1 MEKNEMKKNGF
12 EYNGRNYYLVFN
24 LNVMEAIQAKYGT
37 LGKWGEV
44 TGSNGE
50 EPDISAIID
59 GFEIML
65 NEGEEI
71 AHEDDFKPITHKQV
85 GRIISG
91 IGLQKATEILNGV
104 VQEAT
109 ANTEKNA

>member
-1 MEKNEMKKNGF
+1 MKNSEF
-12 EYNGRNYYLVFN
+12 TFNGRTYNLVFN
-24 LNVMEAIQAKYGT
+24 LNVMETIQAKYGT

-44 TGSNGE
+44 TGANGD
-50 EPDISAIID
+50 EPQISAIID

-91 IGLQKATEILNGV
+91 IGLQKATKLLNTV
-104 VQEAT
+104 VSEST
-109 ANTEKNA
+109 KSNEKNA

>member
-1 MEKNEMKKNGF
+1 MKNSKF
-12 EYNGRNYYLVFN
+12 EYNGREYNLAFN

-37 LGKWGEV
+37 LEKWGNV
-44 TGSNGE
+44 TGGNGN
-50 EPDISAIID
+50 EPEIGAIID
-59 GFEIML
+59 GFEMMI

-91 IGLQKATEILNGV
+91 IGLQKATEVLNAV
-104 VQEAT
+104 VAEST
-109 ANTEKNA
+109 KSDEKNV

>member
-1 MEKNEMKKNGF
+1 MKNSGF
-12 EYNGRNYYLVFN
+12 EYNGKTYHLAFN

-37 LGKWGEV
+37 LGKWGEA
-44 TGSNGE
+44 TGAGGE
-50 EPDISAIID
+50 EPQISAIID

-71 AHEDDFKPITHKQV
+71 KNETRPENFEPITHKQV

-91 IGLQKATEILNGV
+91 IGINTATKLLNTV
-104 VQEAT
+104 VSEST
-109 ANTEKNA
+109 ANDAKNA

>member
-1 MEKNEMKKNGF
+1 MNEF
-12 EYNGRNYYLVFN
+12 EYNGRTYSLAFN

-44 TGSNGE
+44 TGANGK
-50 EPDISAIID
+50 EPQISAIID
-59 GFEIML
+59 GFEIMI

-71 AHEDDFKPITHKQV
+71 KSEETSEKFKPITHKQV

-91 IGLQKATEILNGV
+91 IGLEKATELLNGV
-104 VQEAT
+104 VSEST
-109 ANTEKNA
+109 ASEIKNA

>member
-1 MEKNEMKKNGF
+1 MKNSEF
-12 EYNGRNYYLVFN
+12 EYNGKTYHVAFN

-44 TGSNGE
+44 TGANGQ
-50 EPDISAIID
+50 EPNITAIVD
-59 GFEIML
+59 GFEIMI

-71 AHEDDFKPITHKQV
+71 AAEERNEKFKAITHKQI

-91 IGLQKATEILNGV
+91 IGLEKATELLNAV
-104 VQEAT
+104 VNESVASD
-109 ANTEKNA
+109 EKNA

>member
-1 MEKNEMKKNGF
+1 MKNSEFTFDGRT
-12 EYNGRNYYLVFN
+12 YNLVFN
-24 LNVMEAIQAKYGT
+24 LNVMETIQAKYGT

-44 TGSNGE
+44 TGANGD
-50 EPDISAIID
+50 EPQISAIID

-91 IGLQKATEILNGV
+91 IGLQKATELLNTV
-104 VQEAT
+104 VSEST
-109 ANTEKNA
+109 ASNEKNA

>member
-1 MEKNEMKKNGF
+1 MENSKF
-12 EYNGRNYYLVFN
+12 EYNGREYNLAFN

-37 LGKWGEV
+37 LEKWGDV
-44 TGSNGE
+44 TGGNGN
-50 EPDISAIID
+50 EPEIGAIID
-59 GFEIML
+59 GFEMMI

-91 IGLQKATEILNGV
+91 IGLQKATEVLNAV
-104 VQEAT
+104 VAEST
-109 ANTEKNA
+109 KSDEKNV

>member
-1 MEKNEMKKNGF
+1 MKNSEF
-12 EYNGRNYYLVFN
+12 TFNGRTYNLVFN
-24 LNVMEAIQAKYGT
+24 LNVMETIQAKYGT

-44 TGSNGE
+44 TGANGD
-50 EPDISAIID
+50 EPQISAIID

-91 IGLQKATEILNGV
+91 IGLQKATELLNNV
-104 VQEAT
+104 VSEST
-109 ANTEKNA
+109 ASNEKNA

>member
-1 MEKNEMKKNGF
+1 MKNTEFTFNGKT
-12 EYNGRNYYLVFN
+12 YTLVFN
-24 LNVMEAIQAKYGT
+24 LNVMETIQEKYGT

-44 TGSNGE
+44 TGANGS
-50 EPDISAIID
+50 EPQIGAIID

-71 AHEDDFKPITHKQV
+71 MNEARPENFKPLTHKQV

-91 IGLQKATEILNGV
+91 IGLPKATELLNAV
-104 VQEAT
+104 VSNST
-109 ANTEKNA
+109 ANDEKNA

>member
-1 MEKNEMKKNGF
+1 MKNTEF
-12 EYNGRNYYLVFN
+12 TFNGRTYTLVFN
-24 LNVMEAIQAKYGT
+24 LNVMEIIQKKYGT

-44 TGSNGE
+44 TGANGN
-50 EPDISAIID
+50 EPQIGAIID

-71 AHEDDFKPITHKQV
+71 THENDFQPLTHKQV

-91 IGLQKATEILNGV
+91 IGLPKATELLNAV
-104 VQEAT
+104 VLEST
-109 ANTEKNA
+109 ANDEKNA

>member
-1 MEKNEMKKNGF
+1 MKNSEF
-12 EYNGRNYYLVFN
+12 EYNGKTYHVAFN

-44 TGSNGE
+44 TGANGE
-50 EPDISAIID
+50 EPNINAIID
-59 GFEIML
+59 GFEIMI

-71 AHEDDFKPITHKQV
+71 AADEAGEKFKAITHKQV

-91 IGLQKATEILNGV
+91 IGLDKATELLNAV
-104 VQEAT
+104 VSEST
-109 ANTEKNA
+109 ASDEKNA

>member
-1 MEKNEMKKNGF
+1 MKNSEF
-12 EYNGRNYYLVFN
+12 TFNGRTYNLVFN
-24 LNVMEAIQAKYGT
+24 LNVMETIQAKYGT

-44 TGSNGE
+44 TGANGD
-50 EPDISAIID
+50 EPQISAIID

-91 IGLQKATEILNGV
+91 IGLQKATELLNTV
-104 VQEAT
+104 VSEST
-109 ANTEKNA
+109 ARNEKNA